1 MFEKQ
6 ENSALETLPNENL
19 RTCISLILVIH
30 LFCVA
35 VMLSSNLAP
44 SGLQAR
50 LVTVLAPYT
59 KTLHLDPNFVPYHLT
74 TGEAQDRFHQWTVQS
89 AGGDIVRY
97 PDRQWRGG
105 FPRKRL
111 ETMTQVAAFYAD
123 SEMDEVP
130 AELARGLAHHTM
142 QTNEQLFGPQVRL
155 VVRCLQ
161 YVGDDDPSAV
171 EVFDTAGINVV
182 YEADVWVDR
191 QGRLSVLKR
200 SPVAETA
207 PPVQR
212 SPAEKD

>member
-1 MFEKQ
+1 MLEKQ

-19 RTCISLILVIH
+19 RTCISLVIVMH

-35 VMLSSNLAP
+35 VMLSSNFAP
-44 SGLQAR
+44 SGLQER
-50 LVTVLAPYT
+50 LVAVLAPYT

-89 AGGDIVRY
+89 ADGVIARF
-97 PDRQWRGG
+97 PDGQWRGG
-105 FPRKRL
+105 FPRQRL
-111 ETMTQVAAFYAD
+111 ATMTQVAAFYAD
-123 SEMDEVP
+123 NEMDEVP
-130 AELARGLAHHTM
+130 AELARGLAHHAM
-142 QTNEQLFGPQVRL
+142 QTNEQSFGQQDRL

-200 SPVAETA
+200 SPVAEVA
-207 PPVQR
+207 PPTRR
-212 SPAEKD
+212 SPADKD